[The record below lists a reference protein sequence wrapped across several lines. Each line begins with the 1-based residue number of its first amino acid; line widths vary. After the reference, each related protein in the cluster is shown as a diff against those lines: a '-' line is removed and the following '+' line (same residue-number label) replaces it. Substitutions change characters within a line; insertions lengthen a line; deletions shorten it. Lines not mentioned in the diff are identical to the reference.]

1 MNLSP
6 LCNALIRRTPVQQL
20 HRMGYAWYG
29 LRILKIFDKQ
39 KKAERTMMK
48 TYSAKAADLKP
59 QWYVIDAEGQVL
71 GRLASQIAQILRG
84 KHKPTFTPHLQSG
97 DFVVVINADKIAV
110 TGRRLDQKVYYRHS
124 QYPGGLKKKTLRQ
137 TLEGKYPERA
147 LQHAVKGMV
156 MHNRLGADIMSHLK
170 IYAGPTHPHQ
180 AQKPILWTG
189 PEALLKQQP
198 KEAVQA
204 E

>member
-1 MNLSP
+1 
-6 LCNALIRRTPVQQL
+6 
-20 HRMGYAWYG
+20 
-29 LRILKIFDKQ
+29 
-39 KKAERTMMK
+39 MMK

-59 QWYVIDAEGQVL
+59 QWYIIDAEGQVL

-97 DFVVVINADKIAV
+97 DFVVVINAEKIAV
-110 TGRRLDQKVYYRHS
+110 TGRRLDQKIYYRHS
-124 QYPGGLKKKTLRQ
+124 QYPGGLKKTTLRH
-137 TLEGKYPERA
+137 TLSGNYPERA

-180 AQKPILWTG
+180 AQKPIPWTG

-198 KEAVQA
+198 DKAVQA